1 MMLHMVETH
10 HIKLTQYSLTKHGN
24 RSDKMSK
31 ILKEMMT
38 PLSKQSLGCVV
49 IGDYKTMDVIT
60 QEVTKNSLSS

>member
-1 MMLHMVETH
+1 MMLHMVETQ
-10 HIKLTQYSLTKHGN
+10 HIKMTQYSVPRHGN
-24 RSDKMSK
+24 RSDKVSK
-31 ILKEMMT
+31 ILKEMVT